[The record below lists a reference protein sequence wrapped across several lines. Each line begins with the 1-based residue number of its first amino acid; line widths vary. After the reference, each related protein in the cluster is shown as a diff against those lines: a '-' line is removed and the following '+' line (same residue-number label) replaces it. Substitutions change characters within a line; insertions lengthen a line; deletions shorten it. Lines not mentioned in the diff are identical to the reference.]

1 MTVLILTGEEDVTAD
16 MVVVHLNGSGVPV
29 VRLDPADLTD
39 GVSLSAEYVHGRFRG
54 HLSTGGR
61 LVSIGGL
68 RSVWVRRPG
77 TPAGHAP
84 HPSAWLTEEASQAL
98 YGILRGCDAR
108 WMNHPDA
115 ARQARHKPWQLRLA
129 QHCGLP
135 VPATVIT
142 TFPRAAREFAER
154 FPDLVVKPV
163 SGAHPQDP
171 PRAVPTSRV
180 APDTDFS
187 AVAFGPTLLQRRI
200 AKRADIR
207 LTAVGETLLAARK
220 TVRPDADPEEVD
232 VRFAAPGRRGSRS
245 RSRRAPPTP
254 YAPICAGPNWRTELS
269 TSPRTPTGRG
279 GSWSAISRGSSGS
292 WRWRRDSRSPGRSPS
307 GCPVPFPRSP
317 CSWTRRAARSGDRPA
332 ARWSVRPRSGQQ
344 GGALPAVARG
354 LRAVEAG
361 AVTGRLRGPHD
372 QLQFPAHAFGFAAHL
387 CGHVALLRDES
398 VVDGGILEHPSTRLS
413 ARRPRCG
420 TRLQSLGGRTPE
432 GEFPGTTGYR
442 RDAAEVRRTSDA
454 AG

>member
-1 MTVLILTGEEDVTAD
+1 MTVLILTSEEDVTAD

-29 VRLDPADLTD
+29 VRLDPADLTG
-39 GVSLSAEYVHGRFRG
+39 GVSLSGEYVHGRFRG

-61 LVSIGGL
+61 LVSLGGL

-77 TPAGHAP
+77 TPAGHAAQ
-84 HPSAWLTEEASQAL
+84 PSAWLTEEASQAL
-98 YGILRGCDAR
+98 YGMLRGCDAR

-129 QHCGLP
+129 QRCGLP

-207 LTAVGETLLAARK
+207 LTVVGERLLAARK
-220 TVRPDADPEEVD
+220 ATAPDADPKEVD
-232 VRFAAPGRRGSRS
+232 VRFAAPGSPWEPAGVPPRIADAVRTYL
-245 RSRRAPPTP
+245 RRA
-254 YAPICAGPNWRTELS
+254 ELAY
-269 TSPRTPTGRG
+269 G
-279 GSWSAISRGSSGS
+279 AFDFAE
-292 WRWRRDSRSPGRSPS
+292 DSDGTWWFLE
-307 GCPVPFPRSP
+307 CNQ
-317 CSWTRRAARSGDRPA
+317 
-332 ARWSVRPRSGQQ
+332 SGQFGFVEVETGQ
-344 GGALPAVARG
+344 PIARAIAEWLSRPIPDG
-354 LRAVEAG
+354 PSKLDEAG
-361 AVTGRLRGPHD
+361 
-372 QLQFPAHAFGFAAHL
+372 
-387 CGHVALLRDES
+387 
-398 VVDGGILEHPSTRLS
+398 ST
-413 ARRPRCG
+413 
-420 TRLQSLGGRTPE
+420 
-432 GEFPGTTGYR
+432 
-442 RDAAEVRRTSDA
+442 VR
-454 AG
+454 

>member
-39 GVSLSAEYVHGRFRG
+39 GVSLSGEYVHGRFRG
-54 HLSTGGR
+54 HLSAGGR

-84 HPSAWLTEEASQAL
+84 QPSAWLTEEASQAL
-98 YGILRGCDAR
+98 YGMLRGCDAR

-129 QHCGLP
+129 QRCGLP

-207 LTAVGETLLAARK
+207 LTAVGERLLAARK
-220 TVRPDADPEEVD
+220 TTRPDADPEEVD
-232 VRFAAPGRRGSRS
+232 VRFAAPGSPWEPVEVPARTADAVRAYLRRS
-245 RSRRAPPTP
+245 
-254 YAPICAGPNWRTELS
+254 ELAYGAFDFAEDADG
-269 TSPRTPTGRG
+269 T
-279 GSWSAISRGSSGS
+279 W
-292 WRWRRDSRSPGRSPS
+292 WFLE
-307 GCPVPFPRSP
+307 CNQ
-317 CSWTRRAARSGDRPA
+317 
-332 ARWSVRPRSGQQ
+332 SGQFGFVEVETGQ
-344 GGALPAVARG
+344 PIARTIAEWLSRPLPDEPAE
-354 LRAVEAG
+354 LDEAG
-361 AVTGRLRGPHD
+361 
-372 QLQFPAHAFGFAAHL
+372 
-387 CGHVALLRDES
+387 
-398 VVDGGILEHPSTRLS
+398 ST
-413 ARRPRCG
+413 
-420 TRLQSLGGRTPE
+420 
-432 GEFPGTTGYR
+432 
-442 RDAAEVRRTSDA
+442 VR
-454 AG
+454 